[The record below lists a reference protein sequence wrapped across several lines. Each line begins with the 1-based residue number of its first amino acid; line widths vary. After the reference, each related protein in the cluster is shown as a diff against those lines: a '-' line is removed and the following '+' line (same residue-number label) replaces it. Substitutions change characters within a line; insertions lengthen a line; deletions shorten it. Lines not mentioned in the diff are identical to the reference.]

1 MLDNIR
7 SLAQGWV
14 GKALLALIT
23 IPFALFGIDSY
34 LSSAGNNVAVAE
46 VGGNNISIQVYSEA
60 LKNTRARL
68 QAEGKIDQAQL
79 DSPEVKALVLN
90 QLINKQLLSDEVH
103 HAKYAIS
110 DAQLSTFITGMP
122 EFQKDGKFSQE
133 LYDQLLQQNHITPSR
148 FEAGMRADLLA
159 QQAQDGIARLGF
171 ISNTRADDAFKLA
184 NQQRVVTV
192 SELKTK
198 DFISQVKIDPAAVK
212 AYYELHKD
220 KLRVPEQVKIEFLL
234 LSASSLI
241 PTIKVDD
248 AEVKKFYDE
257 NTSKFQGNEQRRAS
271 HILIGFGVSATP
283 EKKQEAKAK
292 AEELLAIIKK
302 DPSKFEALAVKNSQ
316 DPGSAIKGGDLGLFG
331 RGAMVKP
338 FEDTAFSLKVNQVS
352 DLVES
357 EYGYHIIKVTEIKG
371 ESSDFNSLRPQV
383 KAELMYQ
390 KAQTAFT
397 EQAEGFTNM
406 VYEQSGSLQ
415 PAAKAF
421 GGQVQTSDWLSREAG
436 AKFFKNDKI
445 MNLIFSDEVLKDHRN
460 TEAVEVSP
468 NNLVS
473 ARVVEYKPAAPKSFD
488 EVKAGI
494 EDLLKIEAAA
504 KLASSKGDAALKSLQ
519 QGKEVAGIEWIPE
532 VTVDRKNAQGL
543 TDLAMNQAFNT
554 NTTKLPA
561 YSGMADA
568 KQGYLLVKV
577 IKVNTVIPTDAE
589 AQKTAKTSL
598 NEALASEYLT
608 AYKQSLRDKGK
619 VKVNEKILLANQAN

>member
-46 VGGNNISIQVYSEA
+46 VGGNNISIQAYSEA

-68 QAEGKIDQAQL
+68 QSEGKVDQAQL

-110 DAQLSTFITGMP
+110 DSQLSTYITGMP

-198 DFISQVKIDPAAVK
+198 DFINQVKIDPAAVK

-220 KLRVPEQVKIEFLL
+220 KLRIPEQVKIEFLL

-338 FEDTAFSLKVNQVS
+338 FEDAAFSLKVNQVS

-504 KLASSKGDAALKSLQ
+504 KLASSKGEAALKSLQ

-554 NTTKLPA
+554 NTIKLPA

-577 IKVNTVIPTDAE
+577 VKVNTIIPTAAE
-589 AQKTAKTSL
+589 AQKTSRTEL
-598 NEALASEYLT
+598 NAALASEYLA
-608 AYKQSLRDKGK
+608 AYKQSLREKAK

>member
-46 VGGNNISIQVYSEA
+46 VGGNNISIQAYSEA

-68 QAEGKIDQAQL
+68 QAEGKVDQAQL

-198 DFISQVKIDPAAVK
+198 DFISQVKIDPVAVK

-338 FEDTAFSLKVNQVS
+338 FEDAAFSLKVNQVS

-519 QGKEVAGIEWIPE
+519 QGKEVVGIEWIPE

-577 IKVNTVIPTDAE
+577 IKVNTAIPTDAE
-589 AQKTAKTSL
+589 AQKAAKTSL

-608 AYKQSLRDKGK
+608 AYKQSLRDKAK

>member
-1 MLDNIR
+1 MLDNVR

-34 LSSAGNNVAVAE
+34 LSGAGNNVAVAE
-46 VGGNNISIQVYSEA
+46 VGGHNISVQAYSDA
-60 LKNTRARL
+60 LKNARARL
-68 QAEGKIDQAQL
+68 QSEGKVDQAQL
-79 DSPEVKALVLN
+79 DSPAVKALVLN
-90 QLINKQLLSDEVH
+90 QLINKQLLSDEIQ

-110 DAQLSTFITGMP
+110 DAQLSTYITGMP

-133 LYDQLLQQNHITPSR
+133 MYDQLLQQNGITPLR
-148 FEAGMRADLLA
+148 FEASMRADLLA
-159 QQAQDGIARLGF
+159 QQAQDGIAKLGF
-171 ISNTRADDAFKLA
+171 ISNVRADDAFKLA

-198 DFISQVKIDPAAVK
+198 DFLNQVQIDPAAVK

-257 NTSKFQGNEQRRAS
+257 NISKFQGNEQRRAS

-292 AEELLAIIKK
+292 AEALLAILKK
-302 DPSKFEALAVKNSQ
+302 DPSKFESLAIKNSQ
-316 DPGSAIKGGDLGLFG
+316 DTGSAVKGGDLGTFG

-338 FEDTAFSLKVNQVS
+338 FEDAAFSLKVNEIS

-371 ESSDFNSLRPQV
+371 ESSDYNSVKPQV
-383 KAELMYQ
+383 KAELIYQ
-390 KAQTAFT
+390 KAQAAFS
-397 EQAEGFTNM
+397 EQAEAFTNM

-421 GGQVQTSDWLSREAG
+421 GGQVQTSDWLSRESG

-445 MNLIFSDEVLKDHRN
+445 MNLVFSDEVLKDHRN
-460 TEAVEVSP
+460 TEAIEVAP
-468 NNLVS
+468 NTLVS
-473 ARVVEYKPAAPKSFD
+473 ARLVEYKPAAPKSFD

-504 KLASSKGDAALKSLQ
+504 KLASSKGEAALKSLQ
-519 QGKEVAGIEWIPE
+519 EGKEAAGIEWIPE
-532 VTVDRKNAQGL
+532 VTIDRKNAQGL
-543 TDLAMNQAFNT
+543 TELAMRQAFNT
-554 NTTKLPA
+554 NVAKLPA
-561 YSGMADA
+561 YSGIADD

-577 IKVNTVIPTDAE
+577 VKVNTVTPTDAE
-589 AQKTAKTSL
+589 AQKTAKTEL
-598 NEALASEYLT
+598 NEALSSEYLA
-608 AYKQSLRDKGK
+608 AYKESLRSKAK
-619 VKVNEKILLANQAN
+619 VKVNEKILLGSQAN